1 MAAFGLLGPSANALG
16 VDWQV
21 VSLVPKDGGNYVT
34 DTVNTTFGTEFQT
47 PIILPAGQ
55 VTMEVAAGRT
65 LGQDGTLADEK
76 RVGLGLLS
84 RGDSD
89 PSKWSGSFTTQAFGV
104 PGTYYFQ
111 YSYTAVQSSGTVAYC
126 GAPLGT
132 TVSCTYI
139 TPVMSFH
146 VGYLTPYS
154 SLTVAAAK
162 AKALSVV
169 RARFHARN
177 PKVDW
182 CRRMNPNKIRCRVSW
197 RLRSGV
203 KDARTILMYGYLSRV
218 GVTKITR

>member
-104 PGTYYFQ
+104 PVRTT
-111 YSYTAVQSSGTVAYC
+111 SSTAIPPSSRPARLHTAARRW
-126 GAPLGT
+126 APLSPART
-132 TVSCTYI
+132 SH
-139 TPVMSFH
+139 PVMSFH